1 MRLTEGETKALLASA
16 LLVILSAIGRAV
28 LWPQPADLRG
38 VRLAT
43 AGIDSAL
50 AVAESTYSEAERRL
64 RPLEED
70 ERIDPNHASD
80 VELDRLPGV
89 GPSLARAIVDSRQR
103 DGPFLSQDE
112 LLRVPGLGERRL
124 AQLARYTT
132 LAPAATASGSSA
144 KPGKST
150 PRPLAAGRSGR
161 IDLNRATAGELE
173 ALPGIGPAK
182 AAALIRWRERY
193 GRFRKLEDV
202 LAVPGIGPA
211 TLERLRPLVALGP

>member
-1 MRLTEGETKALLASA
+1 VRLTEGETKALLASA

-28 LWPQPADLRG
+28 LSPQPADLRG
-38 VRLAT
+38 VQLAT

-50 AVAESTYSEAERRL
+50 AAAESTYTEAERR
-64 RPLEED
+64 RQPLGVD
-70 ERIDPNHASD
+70 ERIDPNRASD

-89 GPSLARAIVDSRQR
+89 GPSLARAIVDSRER
-103 DGPFLSQDE
+103 DGPFRSRDE
-112 LLRVPGLGERRL
+112 LLRVPGLGEKKL

-132 LAPAATASGSSA
+132 LAPAVTAHGNSVR
-144 KPGKST
+144 
-150 PRPLAAGRSGR
+150 PRESRPAAPAAARRGR

-173 ALPGIGPAK
+173 SLPGIGPAK

-193 GRFRKLEDV
+193 GRFRRLEDV